1 MELAWNT
8 QKNKMSDVKGKEME
22 QERKGKI
29 SNPDIDLERTNLN
42 FDFVD
47 DKRTLYQRVKSRVDD
62 LKESGS
68 RVQKNSV
75 VMYSNVITVPQSEFK
90 HWGVE
95 KTNKYFQA
103 CYEFFCNEFGA
114 ENVVSAKVHYDET
127 APHMHL
133 HFVPVLLPSKFLYQ
147 STRKTEDCRLVS

>member
-47 DKRTLYQRVKSRVDD
+47 D
-62 LKESGS
+62 
-68 RVQKNSV
+68 
-75 VMYSNVITVPQSEFK
+75 
-90 HWGVE
+90 
-95 KTNKYFQA
+95 
-103 CYEFFCNEFGA
+103 
-114 ENVVSAKVHYDET
+114 
-127 APHMHL
+127 
-133 HFVPVLLPSKFLYQ
+133 
-147 STRKTEDCRLVS
+147 

>member
-1 MELAWNT
+1 MEHT
-8 QKNKMSDVKGKEME
+8 KNKMSDVKGKEME

-75 VMYSNVITVPQSEFK
+75 VMYSNVITVPQSEFQR
-90 HWGVE
+90 WGVE
-95 KTNKYFQA
+95 KN
-103 CYEFFCNEFGA
+103 
-114 ENVVSAKVHYDET
+114 
-127 APHMHL
+127 
-133 HFVPVLLPSKFLYQ
+133 
-147 STRKTEDCRLVS
+147 

>member
-29 SNPDIDLERTNLN
+29 SNPDIDLEKTNLN

-47 DKRTLYQRVKSRVDD
+47 DNRTLYQRVKSRVDD
-62 LKESGS
+62 LKENGS

-75 VMYSNVITVPQSEFK
+75 VMYSNVITVPQSEF
-90 HWGVE
+90 HRWGVN
-95 KTNKYFQA
+95 KTNNYFKA
-103 CYEFFCNEFGA
+103 CYEFFCDEFGA

-133 HFVPVLLPSKFLYQ
+133 HFIPVNIFCIFKI
-147 STRKTEDCRLVS
+147 